1 MNAKKVLSAAA
12 VAAIVALTIWFLPN
26 FLTQRSVANAA
37 EIKVLSAVGVKPVM
51 VELIPKFEQSSGH
64 GVKIDYGT
72 VGALVGRVQR
82 GEAADVVIVSGPQID
97 LLEKQGTVTSGSRVD
112 FTKLGVGVFVRKG
125 APKPDVGSV
134 EALKRT
140 LLAAQS
146 IGHADPAR
154 GGAVAA
160 YVAGLLGRLDIAA
173 DIKPKIKLFPPSDYD
188 LIAKG
193 DIEIGF
199 GGISEILAAPGV
211 ELVGPLPAAIQNYT
225 LFAAGIAA
233 SSTKQEAGKAF
244 IQFLSSSAALAVLK
258 AKSFERP

>member
-1 MNAKKVLSAAA
+1 MIRTSSAPMIVVA
-12 VAAIVALTIWFLPN
+12 VAAVISSFLLVATA
-26 FLTQRSVANAA
+26 SGVANAA

-51 VELIPKFEQSSGH
+51 IELIPQFEQSSGH
-64 GVKIDYGT
+64 KVKVDYGT
-72 VGALVGRVQR
+72 VGALVDRVQK
-82 GEAADVVIVSGPQID
+82 GEGADVVIVSGPQID
-97 LLEKQGTVTSGSRVD
+97 VLEKQGKVASGSRVD

-125 APKPDVGSV
+125 APKPDVSSV
-134 EALKRT
+134 EALQRT

-154 GGAVAA
+154 GGAISA

-173 DIKPKIKLFPPSDYD
+173 EIKPKIKLFPPSDYD

-211 ELVGPLPAAIQNYT
+211 ELVGSLPAAIQHYT

-233 SSTKQEAGKAF
+233 SSKEQEAGKAF
-244 IQFLSSSAALAVLK
+244 MQFLSSPAAAAVLK

>member
-1 MNAKKVLSAAA
+1 MIRTSPAPIIVVTVAAA
-12 VAAIVALTIWFLPN
+12 ISSLLLVATA
-26 FLTQRSVANAA
+26 SGVANAA

-51 VELIPKFEQSSGH
+51 IELIPQFEQSSGH
-64 GVKIDYGT
+64 NVRIDYGT
-72 VGALVGRVQR
+72 VGALVGRIQK

-97 LLEKQGTVTSGSRVD
+97 ALEKQGKVASGSRVD

-125 APKPDVGSV
+125 APKPDVSSV

-140 LLAAQS
+140 LLAAKS

-154 GGAVAA
+154 GGAIAT

-173 DIKPKIKLFPPSDYD
+173 DIKSKIRLFPPSDYD

-199 GGISEILAAPGV
+199 GGISEILVAPGV

-225 LFAAGIAA
+225 LFAAGIGA
-233 SSTKQEAGKAF
+233 SSKEPEAGKAL
-244 IQFLSSSAALAVLK
+244 IQFLSSPAAAAVLK

>member
-1 MNAKKVLSAAA
+1 MIVVTVAA
-12 VAAIVALTIWFLPN
+12 VISSFLLVATA
-26 FLTQRSVANAA
+26 SGVANAA

-51 VELIPKFEQSSGH
+51 IELIPQFEQSSGH
-64 GVKIDYGT
+64 KVKVDYGT
-72 VGALVGRVQR
+72 VGALVDRVQK
-82 GEAADVVIVSGPQID
+82 GEGADVVIVSGPQID
-97 LLEKQGTVTSGSRVD
+97 VLEKQGKVASGSRVD

-125 APKPDVGSV
+125 APKPDVSSV
-134 EALKRT
+134 EALQRT

-154 GGAVAA
+154 GGAISA

-173 DIKPKIKLFPPSDYD
+173 EIKPKIKLFPPSDYD

-211 ELVGPLPAAIQNYT
+211 ELVGSLPAAIQHYT

-233 SSTKQEAGKAF
+233 SSKEQEAGKAF
-244 IQFLSSSAALAVLK
+244 MQFLSSPAAAAVLK